1 MDCLCVSVGG
11 LWGRGGVVSM
21 CLCVCCVCTHA
32 HHIHAH
38 EWILELVL
46 ISSEQ
51 RVA

>member
-1 MDCLCVSVGG
+1 MCLCWGVVGE
-11 LWGRGGVVSM
+11 RGGCEYVFV
-21 CLCVCCVCTHA
+21 CVCCVCTHA